1 MVSNANGFT
10 STLSTNFNVSPYY
23 DDFNEEKNFHRIIFR
38 PGLAVQARELTQMQ
52 TIIQNQIDRFASH
65 IFQEGA
71 TVTGFEMNLDV
82 FYHYVKLRNNN
93 SAGTSIN
100 AAAFLN
106 KTLKGSTS
114 GVRALVVNV
123 NDGSE
128 ANTPN
133 FKTLFVKYT
142 AANTTSGYRYFAN
155 NEILTDVAGK
165 IGRAHV

>member
-82 FYHYVKLRNNN
+82 FYHYVKLL
-93 SAGTSIN
+93 ILQ
-100 AAAFLN
+100 AAIVILPITKFL
-106 KTLKGSTS
+106 LML
-114 GVRALVVNV
+114 LVVGFQLIQLHLLMV
-123 NDGSE
+123 QLVMVLLLHSTQ
-128 ANTPN
+128 ALSLLRITSFVFQHRLLFFPSIV
-133 FKTLFVKYT
+133 TSHLFV
-142 AANTTSGYRYFAN
+142 
-155 NEILTDVAGK
+155 
-165 IGRAHV
+165 